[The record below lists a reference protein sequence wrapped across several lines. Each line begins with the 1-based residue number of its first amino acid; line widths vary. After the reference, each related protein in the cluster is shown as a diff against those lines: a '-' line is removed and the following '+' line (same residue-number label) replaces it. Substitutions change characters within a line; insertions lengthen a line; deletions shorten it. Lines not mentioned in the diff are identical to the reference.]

1 MNDIDKKIEELE
13 RKIADPD
20 LCRGSAE
27 TYTRVTGYY
36 RMTSAFN
43 PGKKQEVIE
52 RLEYL
57 IPE

>member
-1 MNDIDKKIEELE
+1 MNELDKKIQELE
-13 RKIADPD
+13 EKIAHA
-20 LCRGSAE
+20 GENTAE
-27 TYTRVTGYY
+27 TWTRVTGYY
-36 RMTSAFN
+36 RMISAFN